1 MSKLVLVT
9 GATGYVATRLI
20 PFLLAK
26 GYRVRCLVRSP
37 EKLRNRPWLDKV
49 EVFVGDVMNEMSLYP
64 ALKGVQSAY
73 YLIHNMASGESY
85 RENERIGAKNFGRAA
100 KSSGLE
106 HIIFLG
112 GLGGSKE
119 NRHMQS
125 RQETGK
131 LLRESGVAVTE
142 FRSSIIIGSGSISF
156 ELIRYLTT
164 WFPFIPAPVQTNQPG
179 QPIGIKDLL
188 TILTS
193 ALEDSRYRGE
203 IIEIGGPEVINYPD
217 IMAQYARIKGLN
229 RPKLRI
235 PFFPVSLSA
244 WIADLLTPV
253 PYEIAYPLMQELEA
267 PSIVLVNPEQKGLQD
282 LQSLNSYS
290 TSLHYAIGREEYGNQ
305 LSWLGALST
314 RKPLVGTL
322 VRTTGEGFLIEHREL
337 DQVKLSDSGMRFLS
351 GDLEKKWE
359 LDEFHPS
366 EWIRIKKRMR
376 LAGRL
381 FIEVQYKDCQ
391 FIQTALFEPNGII
404 GLVWWYFL
412 LPFHSFYLRKMV
424 MKMTE
429 KSGTIR

>member
-1 MSKLVLVT
+1 MTKLVLVT
-9 GATGYVATRLI
+9 GASGYVATRLI

-49 EVFVGDVMNEMSLYP
+49 EVFMGDVMNEESLYP
-64 ALKGVQSAY
+64 ALIGVQSAY

-85 RENERIGAKNFGRAA
+85 RENERIGARNFGRAA
-100 KSSGLE
+100 KSSGLDQ
-106 HIIFLG
+106 IIFLG

-125 RQETGK
+125 RQETGR

-193 ALEDSRYRGE
+193 ALEDSRYREE

-217 IMAQYARIKGLN
+217 IMAQYARKKGLN
-229 RPKLRI
+229 RPKIKI

-267 PSIVLVNPEQKGLQD
+267 PSIVWTDPEKKGIQGMHLFSSYEDSLQ
-282 LQSLNSYS
+282 
-290 TSLHYAIGREEYGNQ
+290 YAMCREEYGKH
-305 LSWLGALST
+305 LSWLGVLST
-314 RKPLVGTL
+314 REPLVGTL
-322 VRTTGEGFLIEHREL
+322 VRTTGEGFIIEHREL
-337 DQVKLSDSGMRFLS
+337 NQAQLSNFGMRLFR
-351 GDLEKKWE
+351 GDMVGKWE
-359 LDEFHPS
+359 LDEYHPG

-376 LAGRL
+376 LVGRL
-381 FIEVQYKDCQ
+381 FIELHIRDCR
-391 FIQTALFEPNGII
+391 FIQTALFEPNGLI

-412 LPFHSFYLRKMV
+412 LPFHSYYLQRMF
-424 MKMTE
+424 MRMAE
-429 KSGTIR
+429 KSWT

>member
-1 MSKLVLVT
+1 VLVT

-49 EVFVGDVMNEMSLYP
+49 EVFVGDVINEISLYP

-85 RENERIGAKNFGRAA
+85 RDNERIGAKNFGRAA

-267 PSIVLVNPEQKGLQD
+267 PSVANTTD
-282 LQSLNSYS
+282 NNFYS
-290 TSLHYAIGREEYGNQ
+290 KKLSDYAESVFSALRREEYEDDK
-305 LSWLGALST
+305 SWLSSLMT
-314 RKPLVGTL
+314 RKPLQGKH
-322 VRTTGEGFLIEHREL
+322 VRTLGEGLFIDYLELHNSSNREIESISTTFAML
-337 DQVKLSDSGMRFLS
+337 TDWNVDSHNPG
-351 GDLEKKWE
+351 K
-359 LDEFHPS
+359 
-366 EWIRIKKRMR
+366 WIRIRKSYEILGDFKIEYNFINMSIVR
-376 LAGRL
+376 LIM
-381 FIEVQYKDCQ
+381 FN
-391 FIQTALFEPNGII
+391 PNGIL
-404 GLVWWYFL
+404 GLLWWNFL
-412 LPFHSFYLRKMV
+412 PSKLAYRLINLPSDV
-424 MKMTE
+424 
-429 KSGTIR
+429 S

>member
-1 MSKLVLVT
+1 MSKIVLVT

-20 PFLLAK
+20 PSLLGK

-49 EVFVGDVMNEMSLYP
+49 EVFVGDVMNEESLFP

-73 YLIHNMASGESY
+73 YLIHNMASGDSY
-85 RENERIGAKNFGRAA
+85 RENERIGAMNFGRAA
-100 KSSGLE
+100 CSTNLE

-131 LLRESGVAVTE
+131 ILRESGVAVTE

-188 TILTS
+188 TILVA
-193 ALEDSRYRGE
+193 ALDDPRYRGE
-203 IIEIGGPEVINYPD
+203 IIEIGGPEIINYPD
-217 IMAQYARIKGLN
+217 IMAQFARDRGLN
-229 RPKLRI
+229 RPKIAI

-244 WIADLLTPV
+244 WIADKLTPV

-267 PSIVLVNPEQKGLQD
+267 PSIVQVAPAIKGLHDSQ
-282 LQSLNSYS
+282 LLSSYS
-290 TSLHYAIGREEYGNQ
+290 TSLQYAIGREEYGNH

-314 RKPLVGTL
+314 RKALVGTL
-322 VRTTGEGFLIEHREL
+322 VRTIGEGFLIEYRDL
-337 DQVKLSDSGMRFLS
+337 KQVNLSNFGERFLT
-351 GDLEKKWE
+351 GKLDGKWE
-359 LDEFHPS
+359 LDDFHPGM
-366 EWIRIKKRMR
+366 WIRVKQNIITI
-376 LAGRL
+376 GTL
-381 FIEVQYKDCQ
+381 FIEMQVMDNRL
-391 FIQTALFEPNGII
+391 IQTAMFEPKGII
-404 GLVWWYFL
+404 GYLWWYCL
-412 LPFHSFYLRKMV
+412 LPLHSLKLRKLLSKMV
-424 MKMTE
+424 KN
-429 KSGTIR
+429 

>member
-1 MSKLVLVT
+1 MSNLVLVT

-20 PFLLAK
+20 PSLLAK
-26 GYRVRCLVRSP
+26 GYRVRCLVRLP

-49 EVFVGDVMNEMSLYP
+49 EVFVGDVMNEESLCP
-64 ALKGVQSAY
+64 ALKGVQAAY

-85 RENERIGAKNFGRAA
+85 RENERIGAKNFGRVAY
-100 KSSGLE
+100 SSGLE

-119 NRHMQS
+119 NRHLHS

-164 WFPFIPAPVQTNQPG
+164 WFPFIPSPVQTSQPG

-188 TILTS
+188 SILIS

-217 IMAQYARIKGLN
+217 IMAQYAKIKGLN
-229 RPKLRI
+229 RPKIKI

-244 WIADLLTPV
+244 RIADLLTPV

-267 PSIVLVNPEQKGLQD
+267 PSIVRVDPEKIGLLD
-282 LQSLNSYS
+282 LQSLSSYAH
-290 TSLHYAIGREEYGNQ
+290 SLQYAIGREEYEDHS
-305 LSWLGALST
+305 SWLGALST
-314 RKPLVGTL
+314 REPLVGPM
-322 VRTTGEGFLIEHREL
+322 VRTMGEGFLIEHREL
-337 DQVKLSDSGMRFLS
+337 DQARLSDFGKRFLN
-351 GDLEKKWE
+351 GELEGKWG
-359 LDEFHPS
+359 LDEFHPGK
-366 EWIRIKKRMR
+366 WIRIKRR
-376 LAGRL
+376 LRLVGRL
-381 FIEVQYKDCQ
+381 LIEVQFSDGRI
-391 FIQTALFEPNGII
+391 IQTALFEPNGLI
-404 GLVWWYFL
+404 GLLWWIFL
-412 LPFHSFYLRKMV
+412 LPFHSFHLQKMF
-424 MKMTE
+424 MNMTE
-429 KSGTIR
+429 KK

>member
-1 MSKLVLVT
+1 VLVT

-20 PFLLAK
+20 PSLLTK

-49 EVFVGDVMNEMSLYP
+49 EVFVGDVMNEESLYL

-85 RENERIGAKNFGRAA
+85 RENERMGAKNFGKVAY
-100 KSSGLE
+100 SSGLE

-125 RQETGK
+125 RQETGR

-164 WFPFIPAPVQTNQPG
+164 WFPFIPVPVQTNQPG

-188 TILTS
+188 TILAS

-217 IMAQYARIKGLN
+217 IMAQYANIKGLY
-229 RPKLRI
+229 RPKI
-235 PFFPVSLSA
+235 KFPFFPVSSSA
-244 WIADLLTPV
+244 RIADLLTPV

-267 PSIVLVNPEQKGLQD
+267 PSVVRVDSEERGIYD
-282 LQSLNSYS
+282 LKALSPYAI
-290 TSLHYAIGREEYGNQ
+290 SLHYAISREEYGDHIP
-305 LSWLGALST
+305 WLGTLLT
-314 RKPLVGTL
+314 RDPLFGSM

-337 DQVKLSDSGMRFLS
+337 YQANLSDFGMRYLNGEFEEEW
-351 GDLEKKWE
+351 DL
-359 LDEFHPS
+359 DDFHPNK
-366 EWIRIKKRMR
+366 WTRITRDLR
-376 LAGRL
+376 LVGRL
-381 FIEVQYKDCQ
+381 YIEMQIRKDRI
-391 FIQTALFEPNGII
+391 FLTALFEPKGLI
-404 GLVWWYFL
+404 GYLWWYCL
-412 LPFHSFYLRKMV
+412 LPLHSIYLQKMF
-424 MKMTE
+424 MKLTV
-429 KSGTIR
+429 KK

>member
-37 EKLRNRPWLDKV
+37 EKLRNRPWLDNV
-49 EVFVGDVMNEMSLYP
+49 EVFVGDVMNEESLYP
-64 ALKGVQSAY
+64 ALNGVQSAY
-73 YLIHNMASGESY
+73 YLIHNMASGGSY

-100 KSSGLE
+100 YSSGLE
-106 HIIFLG
+106 QIIFLG

-125 RQETGK
+125 RQETGR

-193 ALEDSRYRGE
+193 ALEDSRYREE

-217 IMAQYARIKGLN
+217 IMAQYARIKGLT
-229 RPKLRI
+229 RPKIKI

-267 PSIVLVNPEQKGLQD
+267 PSIVRADPEKKGIQELQ
-282 LQSLNSYS
+282 LLSSYEN
-290 TSLHYAIGREEYGNQ
+290 SLHYAICREEYGNH
-305 LSWLGALST
+305 LSWLSVLST
-314 RKPLVGTL
+314 REPLVGTL
-322 VRTTGEGFLIEHREL
+322 VRTTGEGFLIDHREL
-337 DQVKLSDSGMRFLS
+337 NQAILSDFGKRFLN
-351 GDLEKKWE
+351 GDLADKWE
-359 LDEFHPS
+359 LDEFHPGK
-366 EWIRIKKRMR
+366 WIRIKRR
-376 LAGRL
+376 LRLVGGL
-381 FIEVQYKDCQ
+381 FIEMQFNDGR
-391 FIQTALFEPNGII
+391 FIQTALFEPNGLI
-404 GLVWWYFL
+404 GLLWWYCFF
-412 LPFHSFYLRKMV
+412 PFHSFHLRKLFLN
-424 MKMTE
+424 MTE
-429 KSGTIR
+429 KK